1 MVTCK
6 EFQDFI
12 SDFVDGELPPPL
24 QKKFREHLASCHYC
38 TYISNN
44 VEKVCTILK
53 NLDKVQTSNT
63 FEMRLR
69 KRLLQEAERKKNV
82 LSQWIP
88 SGSIVNGK
96 MLVGAGA
103 ALVLVTGLM
112 AFHQQGTPDAADLLP
127 SSLNNSNNNYTP
139 ISTAQGVKI
148 QDNTV
153 SISNRESDQ
162 ASGNEDSTDQDRNSE
177 KNYGDKVKYVEK

>member
-6 EFQDFI
+6 DFQDFV

-24 QKKFREHLASCHYC
+24 QKEFREHLASCHYC

-53 NLDKVQTSNT
+53 NLDKVQTSDT
-63 FEMRLR
+63 FEMKLR
-69 KRLLQEAERKKNV
+69 QRILKESVSSLNGLA
-82 LSQWIP
+82 QWIP

-96 MLVGAGA
+96 ILVGAGA
-103 ALVLVTGLM
+103 ALILVTGLM
-112 AFHQQGTPDAADLLP
+112 AFYDQGSQNASDLLP
-127 SSLNNSNNNYTP
+127 SSLNKSNNNYTP
-139 ISTAQGVKI
+139 VSTERGMKI

-162 ASGNEDSTDQDRNSE
+162 ASRNEDSTDQDRNSE